1 MIGTSVVTVDMM
13 TRPLR
18 PIRGGRLVSLPGEPK
33 GYVMQKPFM
42 GILLVWALTM
52 ACVSSGV
59 KAETHADG
67 TWPRQVLGQGA
78 DGVSFVDNRACMSC
92 HPQAFQSWSRSHHA
106 QAMQPATEQTVLG
119 DFNQTRFSHRGLTSR
134 FFKKDGK
141 FWVHTQGPDGSMADF
156 DITYTFGVEP
166 LQQYLIPLPGGR
178 LQSLSIAWDTQK
190 NTWFHLY
197 PNERVKPSDPL
208 HWTGL
213 YQTWNVMCAEC
224 HSTNLQKNYDPKSDS
239 YQTTWS
245 AINVSCQACH
255 GPGGRHV
262 EWAQEPHGSTG
273 PTYPDE
279 GLLVDFTQLDA
290 AGQAEQCARCH
301 ARRHPV
307 SVNDQHGRPLL
318 DDFVPEGLRAG
329 LYHADGQI
337 LDEVYVYGS
346 YLQSKMYRAGVRC
359 TDCHQPH
366 SLKLRAEGNTLCGQC
381 HQPTPNSRFPNL
393 PAKSYD
399 TSAHHFH
406 PAGSTGAQ
414 CVNCHMP
421 AKAYM
426 VIDPRRDH
434 SFRIPRPDLAV
445 KLGTPDACTGCHLGR
460 TARWAADA
468 VTQWYGTA
476 TPSHYAEIIAAG
488 RDGRRE
494 ALPELARLASASDEP
509 VIVRATA
516 LELLRQYGTAG
527 ARAIVEALN
536 DTNPLIRVA
545 AVGGLSTFPPR
556 ARLEGAAPLLSDPV
570 RAVRVEAARAL
581 ASVPA
586 ARFSPDQR
594 QAFEAA
600 LDDYK
605 AVQMAQAGTPGA
617 HLNLAVLET
626 QQGQPELA
634 EQSYRTAL
642 KLDPAFLPARFNL
655 STLYNETN
663 RNADA
668 ERVLR
673 EGIRLAPKEGE
684 LYYSLGLVLAEEQR
698 LPDAADALGHAVEL
712 LPTRGRVY
720 YNYGLTLQHLGRRPE
735 AEMALLKAHQIDSK
749 DGTVLHALTI
759 FYVQGKQWDD
769 AALYAEQLVR
779 VYPNAPE
786 PRQMLHHIRQQQRR

>member
-1 MIGTSVVTVDMM
+1 MRTFVLVLVMMIC
-13 TRPLR
+13 
-18 PIRGGRLVSLPGEPK
+18 I
-33 GYVMQKPFM
+33 
-42 GILLVWALTM
+42 
-52 ACVSSGV
+52 SSGV
-59 KAETHADG
+59 RAETLAG
-67 TWPRQVLGQGA
+67 PTWPKQVLGQGA
-78 DGVSFVDNRACMSC
+78 DGVSFVDNQVCMSC
-92 HPQAFQSWSRSHHA
+92 HPQSFQDWSRSHHA

-119 DFNQTRFSHRGLTSR
+119 DFNQTHFTHQGLTSR

-141 FWVHTQGPDGSMADF
+141 FFVRTQGPDGSMADF
-156 DITYTFGVEP
+156 DVAYAFGVEP

-190 NTWFHLY
+190 KKWFHLY
-197 PNERVKPSDPL
+197 PSEQVKPGEPL

-224 HSTNLQKNYDPKSDS
+224 HSTNLQKNYDAKSDT
-239 YQTTWS
+239 YKTTWS
-245 AINVSCQACH
+245 VINVSCQACH

-262 EWAQEPHGSTG
+262 KWAQAEKAESG
-273 PTYPDE
+273 PSYPDK

-301 ARRHPV
+301 ARRHRA

-318 DDFVPEGLRAG
+318 DDFVPEGLRAD

-366 SLKLRAEGNTLCGQC
+366 GLKLQAEDNALCGQC
-381 HQPTPNSRFPNL
+381 HQATPNSRFPNL

-399 TSAHHFH
+399 TPEHHFH
-406 PAGSTGAQ
+406 PAGSSGAQ

-421 AKAYM
+421 AKTYM

-460 TARWAADA
+460 TARWAADV

-488 RDGRRE
+488 RERRRE
-494 ALPELARLASASDEP
+494 AIPELARLAGASDAP
-509 VIVRATA
+509 AIVRATA

-527 ARAIVEALN
+527 AKAIVEALQ
-536 DTNPLIRVA
+536 DTDPMIRVA
-545 AVGGLSTFPPR
+545 AVDGLSGFPPR
-556 ARLEGAAPLLSDPV
+556 AMLEAAAPLLSDPV
-570 RAVRVEAARAL
+570 RAVRIEAARVL

-586 ARFSPDQR
+586 ERFSPEQR

-600 LDDYK
+600 LDDYI
-605 AVQMAQAGTPGA
+605 AVQRAQADMPSA
-617 HLNLAVLET
+617 HMNLAILNT
-626 QQGQPELA
+626 HQGQPGLA

-655 STLYNETN
+655 STLYNQTN
-663 RNADA
+663 RNGDA
-668 ERVLR
+668 EYILR

-684 LYYSLGLVLAEEQR
+684 LYYSLGLLLAEEQR
-698 LPDAADALGHAVEL
+698 LEDAADALSHAAGL
-712 LPTRGRVY
+712 LPARARVH

-735 AEMALLKAHQIDSK
+735 AETALLKAHQLDPNDAS
-749 DGTVLHALTI
+749 VLHALTI
-759 FYVQGKQWDD
+759 FYIQGKQWDD
-769 AALYAEQLVR
+769 AAAYAEQLVR
-779 VYPNAPE
+779 AYPNASE
-786 PRQMLHHIRQQQRR
+786 PRQMLHHIRQQQGR